1 MATRPPDISDRIRA
15 DHCAVRAAMGTGVSA
30 GYAASTRSYWTQWLQ
45 FCAQLN
51 LDPHLANITDPI
63 PFLQIFAHRVRTGEL
78 AIHGQR
84 VRKRQVEQYLRAVG
98 QVLSGLGARDPRHDA
113 HGNTDFR
120 ISRQLRSYAREDPP
134 PTRVKPLPIAV
145 LHDIFR
151 HHIRGNARDQC
162 IADVIW
168 IGFYFLLRPGEHC
181 DAGASND
188 SAPFRL
194 CDVTFRRRQRVFDS
208 TIDPLTTLATADH
221 VALTFTTQKN
231 GVKGEAIGTRRSG
244 HRTGCAVR
252 RLLSRVAY
260 LRCRRTSYHT
270 PIASYH
276 DGAAWQTLKSADLTK
291 AICDSVRR
299 LGRTVGL
306 TPAEVSTRSLRAS
319 GAMAMLLGGIDG
331 DVIRIIGRWKS
342 DTMLRYLHVS
352 AQSLT
357 HNHARSMLR
366 GGDYDLLAPAQ
377 NT

>member
-51 LDPHLANITDPI
+51 LDPHLANIADPI

-168 IGFYFLLRPGEHC
+168 SGFYFLLRPGEHC
-181 DAGASND
+181 DAGASTA
-188 SAPFRL
+188 SARRSSRSTTAALPLSLWLSPRPLSRMLAPPTLVLVPPML
-194 CDVTFRRRQRVFDS
+194 CLLLDAGLSPQVHDGLR
-208 TIDPLTTLATADH
+208 TLALGVECLRAAGVEATPIVPISTNWAAPRQPVDSSSS
-221 VALTFTTQKN
+221 ARSSQSRLI
-231 GVKGEAIGTRRSG
+231 GVKST
-244 HRTGCAVR
+244 
-252 RLLSRVAY
+252 SRPP
-260 LRCRRTSYHT
+260 S
-270 PIASYH
+270 
-276 DGAAWQTLKSADLTK
+276 AA
-291 AICDSVRR
+291 C
-299 LGRTVGL
+299 
-306 TPAEVSTRSLRAS
+306 P
-319 GAMAMLLGGIDG
+319 
-331 DVIRIIGRWKS
+331 
-342 DTMLRYLHVS
+342 
-352 AQSLT
+352 
-357 HNHARSMLR
+357 
-366 GGDYDLLAPAQ
+366 
-377 NT
+377 